1 MATIKYCP
9 NPKCDFE
16 EENFEFDGCPKCG
29 GNLMIRQV
37 DENKTQTVGADT
49 SRQHD
54 SKVNIGAGGAVRGDI
69 TSNTITYDHSSNSVV
84 NNVTNI
90 IKEKSTAEKHE
101 ESVRRFRLRCRDLC
115 HDGLLSKDGELELE
129 RLRTD
134 LGLSSSES
142 LAILSEEKRLSKK
155 VCKSL
160 EPEIA
165 ARLVQTRVYIEQNN
179 INALRAELE
188 DLRGWKKSYD
198 VNELNQLY
206 YQLYAILSPNQF
218 VNEIE
223 EHPED
228 NYWMFFWGSV
238 AYLRQN
244 RIQESGTFQGGLTT
258 WNSEFPEQNGRILSS
273 IKALMR
279 EEVLVAQ
286 KYFKDI
292 HIGYSKDLE
301 PLVRAIQS
309 LLEMNWENESAS
321 LPPTGQFYYESLFK
335 NCCDACRKQ
344 AEDNRQKSIDAQK
357 KIDEERK
364 REQCEMFQKQQ
375 EIAAV
380 KAEAD
385 RVEKERRLEEER
397 RKREEAEAEAAREKK
412 QADEEE
418 RKRILAQLA
427 AEKEER
433 KRRRRLWLKRN
444 TKWFVS
450 GVFVVILIVAS
461 VSMYKSCQEKRQ
473 HEEAV
478 ADSIRQDSIVAANRQ
493 EQFDE
498 KMSEFERLMNQP
510 LSLDNARHTIVESRR
525 ILLQM
530 IQMESEFPEIKGLSL
545 QKIVNDYNKR
555 VDAAIDTVRSA
566 KNDPNCLID
575 KKELEGEINSI
586 DRLHYKL

>member
-9 NPKCDFE
+9 KCDFE
-16 EENFEFDGCPKCG
+16 KENFEFDGCPHCDGK
-29 GNLMIRQV
+29 LMIRQV

-84 NNVTNI
+84 NNVTTF

-101 ESVRRFRLRCRDLC
+101 ESVHRFRLRCQDLC
-115 HDGLLSKDGELELE
+115 HDGLLPKDGELELE

-142 LAILSEEKRLSKK
+142 FAILSDVKRLSRK
-155 VCKSL
+155 VRKGL
-160 EPEIA
+160 EPEVA
-165 ARLVQTRVYIEQNN
+165 ARLVQTHVYLEQNN

-198 VNELNQLY
+198 VEELNQLY
-206 YQLYAILSPNQF
+206 YQLYAILSPKQLI
-218 VNEIE
+218 NEIE

-228 NYWMFFWGSV
+228 SYWMFFWGSV
-238 AYLRQN
+238 AYLSQN
-244 RIQESGTFQGGLTT
+244 RIHESGSFHGSLTT
-258 WNSEFPEQNGRILSS
+258 WDSEFPKQNGMILST
-273 IKALMR
+273 IKALMQ

-301 PLVRAIQS
+301 PLVRTIRS
-309 LLEMNWENESAS
+309 LLEINWENELAS

-335 NCCDACRKQ
+335 NYCDTKRKQ
-344 AEDNRQKSIDAQK
+344 AEDNRKKRIDAQK

-364 REQCEMFQKQQ
+364 REQREMFQKQQ

-397 RKREEAEAEAAREKK
+397 RKREEAEAE
-412 QADEEE
+412 
-418 RKRILAQLA
+418 
-427 AEKEER
+427 R
-433 KRRRRLWLKRN
+433 KRRRVLWLKRN
-444 TKWFVS
+444 TKWFVY
-450 GVFVVILIVAS
+450 GVFVVILIIAS
-461 VSMYKSCQEKRQ
+461 VSMYKNYQEKRQ

-478 ADSIRQDSIVAANRQ
+478 ADSIRQDSIAAANRQ

-498 KMSEFERLMNQP
+498 KMSEVERLMNQP

-525 ILLQM
+525 ILQQI
-530 IQMESEFPEIKGLSL
+530 IQMKSEFPEIKGLSL

-555 VDAAIDTVRSA
+555 VDSAIDTVRSA